1 MAMQMSGRGKTKIRA
16 PRRGLNTAADV
27 DFDATW
33 QVLEAAFHEIH
44 TKNASKL
51 SFETLYRNAYK
62 LVLKKQGEGL
72 YLKVAEFETRWLS
85 TEVRSKVVQN
95 LTQELLDLGANP
107 SSSVTQRR
115 ESEQRFLKELRQV
128 WQDHQVSMSMLT
140 DVMMYMDRV
149 YCADNRRP
157 SIFSK
162 AMSLFRD
169 HILYAQLDTSTGDKR
184 TLLQVL
190 TNIILDQVKQ
200 DRDGDTIDP
209 ALVRANV
216 YMLEGLFET
225 NVEAEDEKLYLKKF
239 EEHFLRDSIEFYHS
253 EGERLISENDAGSYC
268 RSTTKRIKEEQ
279 ERCRHTISD
288 LTTAKI
294 TKVVED
300 QLIRKNI
307 KLVIEMDSGVNFM
320 IANDKFSD
328 LKLIFDLEARVDNK
342 KTELTR
348 TIQKII
354 SDLGSAVNKAAFDA
368 TANPTAA
375 PAGADEG
382 EDKANKPGQ
391 DRVLNIQT
399 AAALKWVEDVLA
411 LKDKFDNIWKLS
423 LSEDQVLQTVLT
435 RSLGDVINS
444 FSRCSEYISLFID
457 ENMKKG
463 LKGKTEQ
470 EVDQV
475 LEKAITLLR
484 YVQDKDLFE
493 NYYKKHLCR
502 RLIMGKSLSIEAER
516 SMILRMKIELGN
528 AFTSK
533 LEAMFKDMNLS
544 DELTAGYKTHI
555 SGLGQH
561 DIKRIDL
568 AIHVLTSMTWPLDTM
583 RGLDDERDSRM
594 KTIYP
599 PTIEKL
605 KTSFE
610 QFYAQRYSGRVLSWQ
625 GNMGTADIKA
635 TFPKVP
641 QKEGSTRARTHEINV
656 STYAMIILL
665 LFNELP
671 ADQSLSFEDI
681 QGRTNIPTNELIR
694 NLQSL
699 AVAPKTRI
707 LLKQPMSKDVKPTDR
722 FSFNEG
728 FVSKFIKIKVG
739 VVSASNRVESDRE
752 RKETEKKNNDSR
764 GFVVEAA
771 IVRIMKQ
778 RKELPHA
785 QVITETLS
793 QLSSQFKPDV
803 TMIKKKIESLI
814 EREYLERVEEAPV
827 ATYRYLA

>member
-1 MAMQMSGRGKTKIRA
+1 MSQQ
-16 PRRGLNTAADV
+16 GLNQAADV
-27 DFDATW
+27 DFDQTW

-72 YLKVAEFETRWLS
+72 YHKVAEFETAWLS
-85 TEVRSKVVQN
+85 TEVKSKVVQY
-95 LTQELLDLGANP
+95 LTQDLLSLGSDF
-107 SSSVTQRR
+107 SSSTPQRR
-115 ESEQRFLKELRQV
+115 EAEERFLKELRQV
-128 WQDHQVSMSMLT
+128 WQDHQISMSMLT

-149 YCADNRRP
+149 YCADTRRP
-157 SIFSK
+157 SIFAK

-169 HILYAQLDTSTGDKR
+169 HILYAKLSTSSGDQK
-184 TLLQVL
+184 TMLQIL
-190 TNIILDQVKQ
+190 TDIILDQVGME
-200 DRDGDTIDP
+200 RDGDEIDKH
-209 ALVRANV
+209 LVRANV

-225 NVEAEDEKLYLKKF
+225 DVEAEDEKLYLKKF
-239 EEHFLRDSIEFYHS
+239 EEHFIQDSIRFYQQL
-253 EGERLISENDAGSYC
+253 GERLLAENDSGSYC
-268 RSTTKRIKEEQ
+268 RATKRRITQEQ
-279 ERCRHTISD
+279 DRCRSTLSD
-288 LTTAKI
+288 LSTAKI
-294 TKVVED
+294 TKVVD
-300 QLIRKNI
+300 DNLIRSNI
-307 KLVIEMDSGVNFM
+307 KAVIEMESGVRFM
-320 IANDKFSD
+320 IDNDKLSD
-328 LKLIFDLEARVDNK
+328 LSLVFELEARVDSK
-342 KTELTR
+342 KAELTR

-354 SDLGSAVNKAAFDA
+354 SELGTAVN
-368 TANPTAA
+368 TAA
-375 PAGADEG
+375 ITATSNPVAPQSGPTDEG
-382 EDKANKPGQ
+382 DEKGPKPGQ
-391 DRVLNIQT
+391 DRALNIQT
-399 AAALKWVEDVLA
+399 LAALKWVEDVLA
-411 LKDKFDNIWKLS
+411 LKDKFDKIWTQS
-423 LSEDQVLQTVLT
+423 LAQDQVLQTVLT
-435 RSLGDVINS
+435 RSMTDVINS

-463 LKGKTEQ
+463 IKGKTEQ

-516 SMILRMKIELGN
+516 SMITRMKIELGN

-533 LEAMFKDMNLS
+533 LEAMFRDMSLS
-544 DELTAGYKTHI
+544 EELAAGYKNHI
-555 SGLGQH
+555 SSLG
-561 DIKRIDL
+561 DSEARRVEL

-583 RGLDDERDSRM
+583 RGLDDERDARL

-599 PTIEKL
+599 PAIEKL
-605 KTSFE
+605 KSSFE
-610 QFYAQRYSGRVLSWQ
+610 QYYAGRYSGRVLSWQ

-641 QKEGSTRARTHEINV
+641 SKDGPRPRTHEMNV

-665 LFNELP
+665 LFNDLP
-671 ADQSLSFEDI
+671 AQSSLTFEDI
-681 QGRTNIPTNELIR
+681 QGKTNIPTNELIR

-707 LLKQPMSKDVKPTDR
+707 LIKEPMSKDVKPTDR
-722 FSFNEG
+722 FSFNES
-728 FVSKFIKIKVG
+728 FTSKFIKIKVG

-785 QVITETLS
+785 QLITETLA

-814 EREYLERVEEAPV
+814 EREYLERIDDAPV
-827 ATYRYLA
+827 PTYRYLA